1 MVEKF
6 PGSEGGSEEIVGLI
20 EQLRAIHGDFQNPKF
35 EEMSRALVRAHQQH
49 PEWRASAAWHRLLGS
64 TPQPGKPI
72 AFDMPDES
80 VSRFIKELAATFLS
94 S

>member
-1 MVEKF
+1 MAEKF
-6 PGSEGGSEEIVGLI
+6 PSPEGGSEEITGLI
-20 EQLRAIHGDFQNPKF
+20 HELHKIHFDPHHKRQD
-35 EEMSRALVRAHQQH
+35 EMSRALMRAHRQH
-49 PEWRASAAWHRLLGS
+49 PEWRASAAWHQLIGS
-64 TPQPGKPI
+64 TPRAGESL